1 MPRTLGFP
9 EIATR
14 ALALMLLAALPACS
28 GAGSLLPGHRT
39 PSAVAP
45 SSRSSS
51 DTATGMPG
59 DTATGMPGDTATGM
73 PGDTATG
80 MPGDTATG
88 MPGDTATGMPG
99 DTATGMPGDTATGMP
114 GTKLGCAGVPPAGS
128 ANCTVLINT
137 AIAANPNP
145 ALPPSLIAGLHPADL
160 QSAYALPAQNAG
172 TTVAVVAAYD
182 APAVESDLAVYR
194 AAFGLP
200 ACTTANGCFRKV
212 DQRGQSAYP
221 APDAGWAQEISLDV
235 EMVSA
240 ACPRCSIILVEADSS
255 LMDDLGAGVD
265 TAVALGAKVVGNSYY
280 APEWSAQSGE
290 DVHYRHP
297 GVAITAASGDRGYPS
312 YPAVS
317 PYVTA
322 VGGTTLARSGGGWN
336 ESAWKYGGHGCS
348 AYVKRPAWQ
357 NVPCKTRSGVD
368 VAAVADPQTGVS
380 MFDAQAG
387 GWLVAGGTSVGAPL
401 IAGAYALSGTPA
413 GPWYSYSYAR
423 RGSFHPLTTQGR
435 YTYATG
441 LGSPNGVGGL

>member
-1 MPRTLGFP
+1 MPRTLGLPDF
-9 EIATR
+9 ATR
-14 ALALMLLAALPACS
+14 ALALILLAALPACS
-28 GAGSLLPGHRT
+28 GAGSLLPGHRA
-39 PSAVAP
+39 SGAAA
-45 SSRSSS
+45 SSRSASDTAS
-51 DTATGMPG
+51 GMPADTATGMPA
-59 DTATGMPGDTATGM
+59 DTATGMPADTATGM
-73 PGDTATG
+73 PADTATG
-80 MPGDTATG
+80 MPADTATG
-88 MPGDTATGMPG
+88 MPADTATGMPA
-99 DTATGMPGDTATGMP
+99 DTATGMPATN
-114 GTKLGCAGVPPAGS
+114 LGCPGVPPAGS

-137 AIAANPNP
+137 AVAADPNP
-145 ALPPSLIAGLHPADL
+145 ALPAGLIHGLHPADL
-160 QSAYALPAQNAG
+160 QSAYNLPVQNPG
-172 TTVAVVAAYD
+172 MTVAVVAAYD
-182 APAVESDLAVYR
+182 DPAAESDLAVYR

-212 DQRGQSAYP
+212 DQRGQTAYP
-221 APDAGWAQEISLDV
+221 APNAGWAEEISLDLD
-235 EMVSA
+235 MVSA
-240 ACPRCSIILVEADSS
+240 ACPRCSILLVEANST

-265 TAVALGAKVVGNSYY
+265 TAVALGAKVVSNSYY
-280 APEWSAQSGE
+280 APEWSAESGE

-322 VGGTTLARSGGGWN
+322 VGGTTLARAGGGWN

-357 NVPCKTRSGVD
+357 SVPCKTRSGVD

-380 MFDAQAG
+380 IFDAQAG
-387 GWLVAGGTSVGAPL
+387 GWLVAGGTSAGAPL
-401 IAGAYALSGTPA
+401 IAGAYALSATPA

-423 RGSFHPLTTQGR
+423 RNAFHPLTTQGR